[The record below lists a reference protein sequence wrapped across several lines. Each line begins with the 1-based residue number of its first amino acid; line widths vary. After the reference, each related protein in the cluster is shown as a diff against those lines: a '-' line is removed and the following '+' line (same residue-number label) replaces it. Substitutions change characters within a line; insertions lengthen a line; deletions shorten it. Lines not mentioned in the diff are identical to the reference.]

1 MDYRRMY
8 HIMLDGAEKA
18 LEALEASNFGL
29 AKEILIDAEEKAEE
43 IYLQTEEAKTPS
55 NELILFLNVAM
66 SMSNSKTS
74 SSGGRI

>member
-1 MDYRRMY
+1 MY

-43 IYLQTEEAKTPS
+43 IYLQAEE
-55 NELILFLNVAM
+55 N
-66 SMSNSKTS
+66 NSDQ
-74 SSGGRI
+74 GQEQ

>member
-43 IYLQTEEAKTPS
+43 YYLQAEE
-55 NELILFLNVAM
+55 N
-66 SMSNSKTS
+66 NSDQGQES
-74 SSGGRI
+74 

>member
-8 HIMLDGAEKA
+8 HIMLDGAETA

-43 IYLQTEEAKTPS
+43 IYLQAEE
-55 NELILFLNVAM
+55 N
-66 SMSNSKTS
+66 NSDQ
-74 SSGGRI
+74 GQEQ